1 MENSWIVVYAK
12 AVKRQSRLLLLL
24 KLTMK
29 MKITKKS
36 KCNIGVVV
44 IAVAFDLV
52 TGVDFV
58 VIVVYFLAVDQNIFF
73 FS

>member
-1 MENSWIVVYAK
+1 
-12 AVKRQSRLLLLL
+12 
-24 KLTMK
+24 

-52 TGVDFV
+52 TDVNFV
-58 VIVVYFLAVDQNIFF
+58 VIVIYLLSVDQNIFYF
-73 FS
+73 HRVS